1 MTKQILSRRSFI
13 RASVAAGG
21 GLMLGFHMPVALAAS
36 IGPRTQSTT
45 TAVGTEINAWIVID
59 KDGTVTLRIPHTE
72 QGQGG
77 ITSVAMLIAE
87 ELNVDWSKIKTE
99 FADAN
104 RHLRNNKEYKV
115 MSTHGSQLVRLQH
128 PHLMGAG
135 ASARERLK
143 QAAAEAWGVDR
154 SEIEAKLGVLTAG
167 NRTATY
173 GEFAAAAARVK
184 LDKEP
189 EIQTDPAKWW
199 LLGKPRQRLDIPNKV
214 NGSAQYAIDTRLPG
228 MVYAAVRA
236 SPVPWGTLKSYNF
249 DVIKDRPGVLAA
261 VRLKAVPGKRGQPDM
276 QDAVAVV
283 ADSWYRAKTALELLP
298 IEWESGES
306 ANTSSAAYV
315 AEGRRLVDQK
325 GILSGKEDS
334 MAAEIIA
341 SAKKRVTATYD
352 RPFETHARMEPINAT
367 VHVQPD
373 RVDVWSPTQDQSAAI
388 TLVADQLGVDPKIV
402 YAHTMFLGG
411 GFGGNGGGG
420 TGVTRQAAEISRQIG
435 KPVKVIWSRE
445 EDIAQDKQRPLT
457 VAKLTAAIGDD
468 GLPTA
473 LFTRAA
479 WVTFDGTNQWG
490 SATADYAIYNMPY
503 KFPHRQHERHNIKTH
518 VPGSTH
524 RAPGANQH
532 GFMAESFIDEI
543 AIAGGWDP
551 LEWRIKMTE
560 GLDDWQLVLRTLKEK
575 SGFRT
580 DLPKGEGMGVAVV
593 ESHGTIAAA
602 CATVNVSRRG
612 RLTIEKILV
621 VMDAGRVINPHAA
634 TEQCEGS
641 VVWELSHAWMGGLEL
656 EEGRFVNTNFDTYNL
671 LRIDQIPQVE
681 TIFASSGGAKWG
693 GLGEPAGPP
702 APPAVANAIYYATGG
717 GAVPQPGS
725 DLDRLGVAGFPT
737 PKLPRHRARVSRAL
751 RSMERSGMM
760 RCRPG
765 TVTHTVFATVPD
777 QRCTASL
784 WLALHRIRDT

>member
-1 MTKQILSRRSFI
+1 MTKQTLSRRSFI

-21 GLMLGFHMPVALAAS
+21 GLMLGFHMPAALAAS

-45 TAVGTEINAWIVID
+45 TAVGIEINAWIVID

-77 ITSVAMLIAE
+77 ATSVAMLIAE

-228 MVYAAVRA
+228 MVYAAVKA

-298 IEWESGES
+298 IEWEFGES

-315 AEGRRLVDQK
+315 AEGRRLVDEK

-388 TLVADQLGVDPKIV
+388 SLVADQLGVDPKIV

-503 KFPHRQHERHNIKTH
+503 KFPHRQHERHNIKISR
-518 VPGSTH
+518 P
-524 RAPGANQH
+524 
-532 GFMAESFIDEI
+532 
-543 AIAGGWDP
+543 
-551 LEWRIKMTE
+551 
-560 GLDDWQLVLRTLKEK
+560 GLDASRTRRQSARFHGRVLHR
-575 SGFRT
+575 R
-580 DLPKGEGMGVAVV
+580 DR
-593 ESHGTIAAA
+593 H
-602 CATVNVSRRG
+602 RG
-612 RLTIEKILV
+612 R
-621 VMDAGRVINPHAA
+621 MGSARVAH
-634 TEQCEGS
+634 Q
-641 VVWELSHAWMGGLEL
+641 
-656 EEGRFVNTNFDTYNL
+656 D
-671 LRIDQIPQVE
+671 D
-681 TIFASSGGAKWG
+681 G
-693 GLGEPAGPP
+693 GLGRLATCPQDAQGEVRVPYRPPEGRRHGRGGRRVARHHRRGLRHGERQPPRPAHHREDF
-702 APPAVANAIYYATGG
+702 GG
-717 GAVPQPGS
+717 DGCG
-725 DLDRLGVAGFPT
+725 
-737 PKLPRHRARVSRAL
+737 PRHQSACRGRAV
-751 RSMERSGMM
+751 
-760 RCRPG
+760 
-765 TVTHTVFATVPD
+765 
-777 QRCTASL
+777 
-784 WLALHRIRDT
+784 

>member
-72 QGQGG
+72 MGQGG

-154 SEIEAKLGVLTAG
+154 SQVEAKLGVLTAG

-173 GEFAAAAARVK
+173 GEFAEAAAKVK

-189 EIQTDPAKWW
+189 EIKNDPAKWW
-199 LLGKPRQRLDIPNKV
+199 LLGKPRQRLDIPHKV
-214 NGSAQYAIDTRLPG
+214 NGSAQYAIDTRVPG
-228 MVYAAVRA
+228 MVYAAVKA

-249 DVIKDRPGVLAA
+249 DAIKGRPGVIAA
-261 VRLKAVPGKRGQPDM
+261 VQLKAVPGKRDQPDL

-298 IEWESGES
+298 VEWDFGDS
-306 ANTSSAAYV
+306 ANTSSAGYF
-315 AEGRRLVDQK
+315 AEGHRLMEQK
-325 GILSGKEDS
+325 GLLSGKEDP

-341 SAKKRVTATYD
+341 AAKKRVTASYQ

-388 TLVADQLGVDPKIV
+388 TLVADQLGVDPKTV

-420 TGVTRQAAEISRQIG
+420 TGVTRQAAEISKQIG
-435 KPVKVIWSRE
+435 KPVKVIWPRE
-445 EDIAQDKQRPLT
+445 EDLAQDKQRPLA
-457 VAKLTAAIGDD
+457 VAKLSAAIGDD

-479 WVTFDGTNQWG
+479 WVSLDGINQIG
-490 SATADYAIYNMPY
+490 SATADYGIYNMPY
-503 KFPHRQHERHNIKTH
+503 KIPHRQHERHNVKTH
-518 VPGSTH
+518 IPSSTH
-524 RAPGANQH
+524 RAPGANQL
-532 GFMAESFIDEI
+532 GFMAEGFVDEM

-551 LEWRIKMTE
+551 LEWRLKMTE
-560 GLDDWQLVLRTLKEK
+560 GMPDWQLVLKTLKEK

-602 CATVNVSRRG
+602 CATVTVSRRG
-612 RLTIEKILV
+612 RLEIEKILV
-621 VMDAGRVINPHAA
+621 VLDAGRVINPHAA

-641 VVWELSHAWMGGLEL
+641 VVLGALACL
-656 EEGRFVNTNFDTYNL
+656 DGRARAGKRP
-671 LRIDQIPQVE
+671 LRQHQ
-681 TIFASSGGAKWG
+681 
-693 GLGEPAGPP
+693 LRHLQP
-702 APPAVANAIYYATGG
+702 APHRSAFRRSRRSSRRPAARN
-717 GAVPQPGS
+717 
-725 DLDRLGVAGFPT
+725 GVA
-737 PKLPRHRARVSRAL
+737 S
-751 RSMERSGMM
+751 
-760 RCRPG
+760 
-765 TVTHTVFATVPD
+765 
-777 QRCTASL
+777 ASL
-784 WLALHRIRDT
+784 PARRRLRPSPTRSTTRPASASARRRSAARI

>member
-1 MTKQILSRRSFI
+1 MTTQTLSRRSFLQ
-13 RASVAAGG
+13 ASVAVGG
-21 GLMLGFHMPVALAAS
+21 GLMLGFHMPEALAAS
-36 IGPRTQSTT
+36 IGPRPQSTT
-45 TAVGTEINAWIVID
+45 TAVGTEVNAWIVID
-59 KDGTVTLRIPHTE
+59 KDSTVTLRIPHTE
-72 QGQGG
+72 MGQGG

-87 ELNVDWSKIKTE
+87 ELNVDWSRIKTE

-143 QAAAEAWGVDR
+143 QAAAEAWGIDR
-154 SEIEAKLGVLTAG
+154 SEVEAKLGMLTAG
-167 NRTATY
+167 SRSATY
-173 GEFAAAAARVK
+173 GELAEAAAKVT

-189 EIQTDPAKWW
+189 EIKKDPAKWW
-199 LLGKPRQRLDIPNKV
+199 LLGRPRQRLDIPHKV
-214 NGSAQYAIDTRLPG
+214 NGSAQYAIDTRVPG
-228 MVYAAVRA
+228 MVYAAVKA
-236 SPVPWGTLKSYNF
+236 SPVPWGALKGYNF
-249 DVIKDRPGVLAA
+249 DAIKDRPGVIAA
-261 VRLKAVPGKRGQPDM
+261 VRLKAVPGKRDQPDM

-298 IEWESGES
+298 IEWDFGDS
-306 ANTSSAAYV
+306 AKTSTAGYY
-315 AEGRRLVDQK
+315 AEGHRLVEQK
-325 GILSGKEDS
+325 GILSGKEDP

-341 SAKKRVTATYD
+341 AAKKVVTASYQ

-367 VHVQPD
+367 VHVQAD
-373 RVDVWSPTQDQSAAI
+373 RVDVWSPTQDQSSAV
-388 TLVADQLGVDPKIV
+388 TLVASQLGVDPRTV

-420 TGVTRQAAEISRQIG
+420 TAVTRQAAEISRQVG

-445 EDIAQDKQRPLT
+445 EDLAQDKQRPMT
-457 VAKLTAAIGDD
+457 VAKLSAAIGDD

-479 WVTFDGTNQWG
+479 WFTMDGINQLG

-503 KFPHRQHERHNIKTH
+503 LIPHRQHERHNVKTH
-518 VPGSTH
+518 IPSSTH

-532 GFMAESFIDEI
+532 GFMAESFVDEM

-551 LEWRIKMTE
+551 LEWRIRMTE
-560 GLDDWQLVLRTLKEK
+560 GMPDWQLVLKTLKER

-602 CATVNVSRRG
+602 CATVTVSRRG
-612 RLTIEKILV
+612 RLEIEKVLV
-621 VMDAGRVINPHAA
+621 VLDAGHVINPHTA

-641 VVWELSHAWMGGLEL
+641 VCWELSHAWMGGLEL
-656 EEGRFVNTNFDTYNL
+656 ENGRFVNTNFDSYNL
-671 LRIDQIPQVE
+671 LRIHQRPQVE
-681 TIFASSGGAKWG
+681 TVFALSGGTKWG

-702 APPAVANAIYYATGG
+702 APPAVANAIYYATG
-717 GAVPQPGS
+717 
-725 DLDRLGVAGFPT
+725 
-737 PKLPRHRARVSRAL
+737 K
-751 RSMERSGMM
+751 
-760 RCRPG
+760 
-765 TVTHTVFATVPD
+765 
-777 QRCTASL
+777 
-784 WLALHRIRDT
+784 RIRETPFRSQDLTWTDLA

>member
-45 TAVGTEINAWIVID
+45 TAIGIEINAWVVID

-72 QGQGG
+72 MGQGG

-87 ELNVDWSKIKTE
+87 ELNVDWAKIKTE

-154 SEIEAKLGVLTAG
+154 SQVEAKLGVLTAG
-167 NRTATY
+167 DRTASY
-173 GEFAAAAARVK
+173 GEFAEAAAKVK

-189 EIQTDPAKWW
+189 EIKKDPATWW
-199 LLGKPRQRLDIPNKV
+199 LLGKPKQRLDIPHKV
-214 NGSAQYAIDTRLPG
+214 NGSAQYAIDTRVPG
-228 MVYAAVRA
+228 MVYAAVKA

-249 DVIKDRPGVLAA
+249 DAIKGRPGVIA
-261 VRLKAVPGKRGQPDM
+261 VVPLKAVPGKRNQPDL

-298 IEWESGES
+298 VEWDFGAS
-306 ANTSSAAYV
+306 ADTSSARYF
-315 AEGRRLVDQK
+315 AEGHRLMEQK
-325 GILSGKEDS
+325 GLINGKEDP

-341 SAKKRVTATYD
+341 AAKKRVTASYQ

-367 VHVQPD
+367 VHVQSG

-388 TLVADQLGVDPKIV
+388 TLVADQLGVDPKTV

-435 KPVKVIWSRE
+435 KPVKVIWPRE
-445 EDIAQDKQRPLT
+445 EDLAQDKQRPLA
-457 VAKLTAAIGDD
+457 VAKLSAAIGDD

-473 LFTRAA
+473 LFTRAMWA
-479 WVTFDGTNQWG
+479 SMDGINQLG
-490 SATADYAIYNMPY
+490 SATADYGIYNMPY
-503 KFPHRQHERHNIKTH
+503 KIPHRQHERHNVKSHI
-518 VPGSTH
+518 PSSTH
-524 RAPGANQH
+524 RAPGANQL
-532 GFMAESFIDEI
+532 GFMAEVFVDEM

-551 LEWRIKMTE
+551 LEWRLKMTE
-560 GLDDWQLVLRTLKEK
+560 GMPDWQLVLRTLKEK

-612 RLTIEKILV
+612 RLTIEKVLV

-641 VVWELSHAWMGGLEL
+641 ICWELSHAWMGGLDL
-656 EEGRFVNTNFDTYNL
+656 EGGRFVNTNFDSYNL
-671 LRIDQIPQVE
+671 LRIDQNPQVE
-681 TIFASSGGAKWG
+681 TIFASSGGTKWG

-702 APPAVANAIYYATGG
+702 APPAVANAIYYATG
-717 GAVPQPGS
+717 
-725 DLDRLGVAGFPT
+725 
-737 PKLPRHRARVSRAL
+737 K
-751 RSMERSGMM
+751 
-760 RCRPG
+760 
-765 TVTHTVFATVPD
+765 
-777 QRCTASL
+777 
-784 WLALHRIRDT
+784 RIRSTPFRSHDLTWTDSV

>member
-45 TAVGTEINAWIVID
+45 TASGTEINAWIVID
-59 KDGTVTLRIPHTE
+59 QDGTVTLRIPHTE
-72 QGQGG
+72 MGQGG

-87 ELNVDWSKIKTE
+87 ELNVDWAKIKTE

-154 SEIEAKLGVLTAG
+154 SQVEARLGVLTAG
-167 NRTATY
+167 DRTGTY
-173 GEFAAAAARVK
+173 GEFAEAAVKVK
-184 LDKEP
+184 LEKEP
-189 EIQTDPAKWW
+189 EINIDPAKWW
-199 LLGKPRQRLDIPNKV
+199 LLGKSQQRVDIPHKV

-228 MVYAAVRA
+228 MVHAAVKA

-249 DVIKDRPGVLAA
+249 DAIKSRPGVIAA
-261 VRLKAVPGKRGQPDM
+261 VPLRAVPGKRGQPDL

-283 ADSWYRAKTALELLP
+283 ADTWYRAKTALDLLP
-298 IEWESGES
+298 IEWDFGDS
-306 ANTSSAAYV
+306 AKASTASYY
-315 AEGRRLVDQK
+315 AEGHRLMEQAGRVT
-325 GILSGKEDS
+325 GKPNP
-334 MAAEIIA
+334 MAAEVIA
-341 SAKKRVTATYD
+341 ASKKVVTASYE

-388 TLVADQLGVDPKIV
+388 LLVADQLKVDPKTV
-402 YAHTMFLGG
+402 FAHTMFLGG

-420 TGVTRQAAEISRQIG
+420 TGVTRQAAEISKHVG

-445 EDIAQDKQRPLT
+445 EDLAQDKQRPLA
-457 VAKLTAAIGDD
+457 VAKLSAAIGED

-479 WVTFDGTNQWG
+479 WFIQDGNARVG
-490 SATADYAIYNMPY
+490 SASADYGIYNIPY
-503 KFPHRQHERHNIKTH
+503 KVPHRHHEGHDAKTH
-518 VPGSTH
+518 IPSSTH
-524 RAPGANQH
+524 RAPGANQL
-532 GFMAESFIDEI
+532 GFMAEVFVDEM

-560 GLDDWQLVLRTLKEK
+560 GLDDWQLVLKTLKEK
-575 SGFRT
+575 AGFRT
-580 DLPKGEGMGVAVV
+580 DLPKGEGMGIAVV
-593 ESHGTIAAA
+593 ELHGTIAAA
-602 CATVNVSRRG
+602 CATVTVSRRG
-612 RLTIEKILV
+612 RLNIEKVLV
-621 VMDAGRVINPHAA
+621 VMDAGRVINPNAA
-634 TEQCEGS
+634 AEQCEGS
-641 VVWELSHAWMGGLEL
+641 VCWELSHAWTGGLEL
-656 EEGRFVNTNFDTYNL
+656 EHGRFVNTNFDTYNL
-671 LRIDQIPQVE
+671 LRIDQNPHVE
-681 TIFASSGGAKWG
+681 TIFASSGGTKWG

-702 APPAVANAIYYATGG
+702 APPAVANAIYYATG
-717 GAVPQPGS
+717 
-725 DLDRLGVAGFPT
+725 
-737 PKLPRHRARVSRAL
+737 K
-751 RSMERSGMM
+751 
-760 RCRPG
+760 
-765 TVTHTVFATVPD
+765 
-777 QRCTASL
+777 
-784 WLALHRIRDT
+784 RIRSTPFRSHDLTWSGV

>member
-45 TAVGTEINAWIVID
+45 TAIGIEINAWVVID

-72 QGQGG
+72 MGQGG

-143 QAAAEAWGVDR
+143 QAAAEAWGLDR
-154 SEIEAKLGVLTAG
+154 SQVEAKLGVLTAG
-167 NRTATY
+167 DRTANY
-173 GEFAAAAARVK
+173 GEFAEAAAKVK

-189 EIQTDPAKWW
+189 EIKKDPATWW
-199 LLGKPRQRLDIPNKV
+199 LLGKPKQRLDIPHKV
-214 NGSAQYAIDTRLPG
+214 NGSAQYAIDTRVPG
-228 MVYAAVRA
+228 MVYAAVKA

-249 DVIKDRPGVLAA
+249 DAIKGRPGVIA
-261 VRLKAVPGKRGQPDM
+261 VVPLKAVPGKRNQPDL

-298 IEWESGES
+298 VEWDFGAS
-306 ANTSSAAYV
+306 ADTSSARYF
-315 AEGRRLVDQK
+315 AEGHRLMEQK
-325 GILSGKEDS
+325 GLINGKEDP

-341 SAKKRVTATYD
+341 AAKKRVTASYQ

-367 VHVQPD
+367 VHVQPG

-388 TLVADQLGVDPKIV
+388 TLVADQLGVDPKTV

-435 KPVKVIWSRE
+435 KPVKVIWPRE
-445 EDIAQDKQRPLT
+445 EDLAQDKQRPLA
-457 VAKLTAAIGDD
+457 VAKLSAAIGDD

-473 LFTRAA
+473 LFTRAMWA
-479 WVTFDGTNQWG
+479 SMDGINQLG
-490 SATADYAIYNMPY
+490 SATADYGIYNMPY
-503 KFPHRQHERHNIKTH
+503 KIPHRQHERHNAKTH
-518 VPGSTH
+518 VPSSTH
-524 RAPGANQH
+524 RAPGANQL
-532 GFMAESFIDEI
+532 GFMAESFVDTGDLLERRHVRPP
-543 AIAGGWDP
+543 GRRSGWRPDRGRARQCTVP
-551 LEWRIKMTE
+551 AEER
-560 GLDDWQLVLRTLKEK
+560 GRRSRVHVGR
-575 SGFRT
+575 R
-580 DLPKGEGMGVAVV
+580 P
-593 ESHGTIAAA
+593 AAA
-602 CATVNVSRRG
+602 H
-612 RLTIEKILV
+612 
-621 VMDAGRVINPHAA
+621 P
-634 TEQCEGS
+634 
-641 VVWELSHAWMGGLEL
+641 
-656 EEGRFVNTNFDTYNL
+656 
-671 LRIDQIPQVE
+671 
-681 TIFASSGGAKWG
+681 
-693 GLGEPAGPP
+693 
-702 APPAVANAIYYATGG
+702 VA
-717 GAVPQPGS
+717 
-725 DLDRLGVAGFPT
+725 
-737 PKLPRHRARVSRAL
+737 RHRDL
-751 RSMERSGMM
+751 RGPRQG
-760 RCRPG
+760 
-765 TVTHTVFATVPD
+765 
-777 QRCTASL
+777 
-784 WLALHRIRDT
+784 LHRAPARRAA

>member
-21 GLMLGFHMPVALAAS
+21 GLMLGFHMPVAWAAS
-36 IGPRTQSTT
+36 IGPKTQSTT
-45 TAVGTEINAWIVID
+45 TAIGTEINAWIVID
-59 KDGTVTLRIPHTE
+59 KDGTVTVRIPHTE
-72 QGQGG
+72 MGQGG

-154 SEIEAKLGVLTAG
+154 SQVEAKLGVLTAPG
-167 NRTATY
+167 RTGSY
-173 GEFAAAAARVK
+173 GEFAEAAAKVK
-184 LDKEP
+184 LEKEP
-189 EIQTDPAKWW
+189 EINTDPAKWW
-199 LLGKPRQRLDIPNKV
+199 LLGKPMQRLDIPHKV
-214 NGSAQYAIDTRLPG
+214 NGSAQYAIDTRVPG
-228 MVYAAVRA
+228 MVYAAVKA

-249 DVIKDRPGVLAA
+249 DAIKGRPGVIAA
-261 VRLKAVPGKRGQPDM
+261 VPLKAVPGKRGQPDL

-283 ADSWYRAKTALELLP
+283 ADTWYRAKTALDLLP
-298 IEWESGES
+298 IEWDFGDSVKAS
-306 ANTSSAAYV
+306 TASYY
-315 AEGRRLVDQK
+315 AEGHRMMEQAGKV
-325 GILSGKEDS
+325 SGKPNPQ
-334 MAAEIIA
+334 AAEIIA
-341 SAKKRVTATYD
+341 ASKKVVTASYE

-367 VHVQPD
+367 VHVQAD

-388 TLVADQLGVDPKIV
+388 LLVADQLKRDPKTI

-420 TGVTRQAAEISRQIG
+420 TGVTRQAAEISKQVG

-445 EDIAQDKQRPLT
+445 EDLAQDKQRPLA
-457 VAKLTAAIGDD
+457 VAKLRAAIGDD

-479 WVTFDGTNQWG
+479 WFIQDGNARVG
-490 SATADYAIYNMPY
+490 AASADYGIYNMPY
-503 KFPHRQHERHNIKTH
+503 KIPHRHHERHDLKTH
-518 VPGSTH
+518 IPSSTH
-524 RAPGANQH
+524 RAPGANQL
-532 GFMAESFIDEI
+532 GFMAESFVDEM

-560 GLDDWQLVLRTLKEK
+560 GLPDWQLVLRTLKEK
-575 SGFRT
+575 AGFRT

-602 CATVNVSRRG
+602 CATVTVSRRG
-612 RLTIEKILV
+612 RLSVEKVLV
-621 VMDAGRVINPHAA
+621 VLDAGRVINPHAGA
-634 TEQCEGS
+634 EQCEGS
-641 VVWELSHAWMGGLEL
+641 VCWELSHAWTGGLEL
-656 EEGRFVNTNFDTYNL
+656 EQGRFVNTNFDTYNL
-671 LRIDQIPQVE
+671 LRIDQNPHVE
-681 TIFASSGGAKWG
+681 TIFASSGGKKWG

-702 APPAVANAIYYATGG
+702 VPPAVANAIYYATG
-717 GAVPQPGS
+717 
-725 DLDRLGVAGFPT
+725 
-737 PKLPRHRARVSRAL
+737 K
-751 RSMERSGMM
+751 
-760 RCRPG
+760 
-765 TVTHTVFATVPD
+765 
-777 QRCTASL
+777 
-784 WLALHRIRDT
+784 RIRATPFRSQDLTWREGTT

>member
-1 MTKQILSRRSFI
+1 M
-13 RASVAAGG
+13 
-21 GLMLGFHMPVALAAS
+21 
-36 IGPRTQSTT
+36 
-45 TAVGTEINAWIVID
+45 
-59 KDGTVTLRIPHTE
+59 
-72 QGQGG
+72 
-77 ITSVAMLIAE
+77 
-87 ELNVDWSKIKTE
+87 
-99 FADAN
+99 
-104 RHLRNNKEYKV
+104 
-115 MSTHGSQLVRLQH
+115 
-128 PHLMGAG
+128 
-135 ASARERLK
+135 
-143 QAAAEAWGVDR
+143 
-154 SEIEAKLGVLTAG
+154 
-167 NRTATY
+167 
-173 GEFAAAAARVK
+173 
-184 LDKEP
+184 
-189 EIQTDPAKWW
+189 
-199 LLGKPRQRLDIPNKV
+199 
-214 NGSAQYAIDTRLPG
+214 
-228 MVYAAVRA
+228 
-236 SPVPWGTLKSYNF
+236 
-249 DVIKDRPGVLAA
+249 
-261 VRLKAVPGKRGQPDM
+261 
-276 QDAVAVV
+276 
-283 ADSWYRAKTALELLP
+283 
-298 IEWESGES
+298 
-306 ANTSSAAYV
+306 
-315 AEGRRLVDQK
+315 QK
-325 GILSGKEDS
+325 GILSGKEDP

-560 GLDDWQLVLRTLKEK
+560 GMPDWQLVLRTLKEK

-612 RLTIEKILV
+612 RL
-621 VMDAGRVINPHAA
+621 DHR
-634 TEQCEGS
+634 EGS
-641 VVWELSHAWMGGLEL
+641 GGD
-656 EEGRFVNTNFDTYNL
+656 GC
-671 LRIDQIPQVE
+671 
-681 TIFASSGGAKWG
+681 G
-693 GLGEPAGPP
+693 
-702 APPAVANAIYYATGG
+702 
-717 GAVPQPGS
+717 
-725 DLDRLGVAGFPT
+725 
-737 PKLPRHRARVSRAL
+737 PRHQSACRDRAV
-751 RSMERSGMM
+751 
-760 RCRPG
+760 
-765 TVTHTVFATVPD
+765 
-777 QRCTASL
+777 
-784 WLALHRIRDT
+784 

>member
-1 MTKQILSRRSFI
+1 MKTQNLSRRSFLQ
-13 RASVAAGG
+13 ASVAAGG

-36 IGPRTQSTT
+36 TGPGTQSTP

-77 ITSVAMLIAE
+77 MTSVAMLIAE

-104 RHLRNNKEYKV
+104 RHLRNNKEYKD
-115 MSTHGSQLVRLQH
+115 MSTSGSRLVRNQH

-143 QAAAEAWGVDR
+143 QAAAEVWGIDR
-154 SEIEAKLGVLTAG
+154 SQVEAKLGVLTAG

-173 GEFAAAAARVK
+173 GEFAEAAARVK

-189 EIQTDPAKWW
+189 EIVTDPAKWW
-199 LLGKPRQRLDIPNKV
+199 LLGKSKQRVDIPHKV
-214 NGSAQYAIDTRLPG
+214 NGSAQYAIDTRVPG
-228 MVYAAVRA
+228 MVYAAVKA

-249 DVIKDRPGVLAA
+249 DAIKGRPGIIATVP
-261 VRLKAVPGKRGQPDM
+261 LKAVPGKRGQPDM

-283 ADSWYRAKTALELLP
+283 ADSYYRAKTALELLP
-298 IEWESGES
+298 IEWEFGDSVKAS
-306 ANTSSAAYV
+306 TASYY
-315 AEGRRLVDQK
+315 AEGHRLMEQTGLV
-325 GILSGKEDS
+325 SGKPNPQ
-334 MAAEIIA
+334 AAEIIA
-341 SAKKRVTATYD
+341 ASNKVVTAAYE

-388 TLVADQLGVDPKIV
+388 LLVADQLKVDPKIV
-402 YAHTMFLGG
+402 FAHTMLLGG
-411 GFGGNGGGG
+411 SFGGNGGGG
-420 TGVTRQAAEISRQIG
+420 TGVTRQAAEISKQVGR
-435 KPVKVIWSRE
+435 PVKVLWSRE
-445 EDIAQDKQRPLT
+445 EDIAQDKQRPLA
-457 VAKLTAAIGDD
+457 VAKLRAALGDD

-479 WVTFDGTNQWG
+479 WFIQDGNARVG
-490 SATADYAIYNMPY
+490 SATADTVISSMPY
-503 KFPHRQHERHNIKTH
+503 KFPHRHHERHDVKTH
-518 VPGSTH
+518 IPSSTH
-524 RAPGANQH
+524 RAPGANQM
-532 GFMAESFIDEI
+532 GFMAESFVDEM

-560 GLDDWQLVLRTLKEK
+560 GMDDWQLVLKTLKEK

-602 CATVNVSRRG
+602 CATVTVSRRG
-612 RLTIEKILV
+612 RLNIEKVLV
-621 VMDAGRVINPHAA
+621 VLDAGRVINPNAA

-641 VVWELSHAWMGGLEL
+641 VCWELSHAWTGGLEF
-656 EEGRFVNTNFDTYNL
+656 EGGRFVSTNFDTYNL
-671 LRIDQIPQVE
+671 LRIDQHPHVE
-681 TIFASSGGAKWG
+681 TIFASSGGKKWG

-702 APPAVANAIYYATGG
+702 APPAVANAIYYATG
-717 GAVPQPGS
+717 
-725 DLDRLGVAGFPT
+725 
-737 PKLPRHRARVSRAL
+737 K
-751 RSMERSGMM
+751 
-760 RCRPG
+760 
-765 TVTHTVFATVPD
+765 
-777 QRCTASL
+777 
-784 WLALHRIRDT
+784 RIRSTPFRSHDLTWNDLV